1 MSFSIF
7 RQFLTNDPSLRYSIV
22 PNWHVFKLMGG
33 VGSLP
38 KRAEY
43 VQSLIQ
49 ANPLKKTARFS
60 IEAHTWLLLT
70 GTPRDLIFG
79 KK

>member
-1 MSFSIF
+1 MTSLREENEFFHIP
-7 RQFLTNDPSLRYSIV
+7 FLTNDPSLRYSIV

-43 VQSLIQ
+43 DQSLIQ
-49 ANPLKKTARFS
+49 ANPLKKLPAFPLRP
-60 IEAHTWLLLT
+60 
-70 GTPRDLIFG
+70 TPG
-79 KK
+79 CS